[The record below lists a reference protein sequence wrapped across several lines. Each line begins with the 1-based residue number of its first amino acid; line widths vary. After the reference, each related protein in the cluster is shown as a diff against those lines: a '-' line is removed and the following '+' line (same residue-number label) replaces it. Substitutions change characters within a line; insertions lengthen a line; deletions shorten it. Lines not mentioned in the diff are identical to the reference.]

1 MFNQIGDSAFKC
13 WEIIFSNYNVM
24 KNSVSL
30 SYIEERR
37 LEASATTCVVNIEN
51 LDLLTNKQLAERV
64 NLT

>member
-1 MFNQIGDSAFKC
+1 
-13 WEIIFSNYNVM
+13 M